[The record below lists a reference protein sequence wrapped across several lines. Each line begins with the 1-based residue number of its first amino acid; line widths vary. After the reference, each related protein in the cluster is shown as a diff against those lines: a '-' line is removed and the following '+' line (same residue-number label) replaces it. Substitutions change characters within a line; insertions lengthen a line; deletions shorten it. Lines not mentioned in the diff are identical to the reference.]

1 MSSMTLKQLEKR
13 VAALEQKIGSLPE
26 PIVIAKS
33 GDSAAS
39 WLTPPPISKNDSR
52 ADREVIGHIKAY
64 RKSLEPKP
72 SRRRAKK

>member
-13 VAALEQKIGSLPE
+13 EAALEKKIGSLPE
-26 PIVIAKS
+26 SMIVAKS
-33 GDSAAS
+33 GDSAAT
-39 WLTPPPISKNDSR
+39 WLAPPPISKHDSR